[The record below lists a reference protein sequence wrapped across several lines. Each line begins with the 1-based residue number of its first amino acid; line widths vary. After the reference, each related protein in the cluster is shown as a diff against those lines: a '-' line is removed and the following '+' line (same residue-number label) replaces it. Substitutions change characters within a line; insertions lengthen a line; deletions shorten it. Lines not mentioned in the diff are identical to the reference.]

1 MNRPTLTTSL
11 ALAAIGLM
19 LAPAALM
26 AQPMGDPMGQPPG
39 DGPGMRERGPG
50 GPGGG
55 QGGAREPMPTD
66 PAALR
71 EFISRRLGE
80 LEKNQARLREAL
92 AALDRKDD
100 PEQIVK
106 NLREG
111 MREGL
116 RDNLRPRRQDGP
128 GGPGGPEGP
137 GADRGP
143 DRGAD
148 RGPDGDKR
156 EAGAPS
162 PMSEIMPPIGGGPRL
177 SADERQRVREF
188 IAQHKPDINAKID
201 ELAGKNPEMADR
213 LTDGLGARLKGLR
226 DLRERDP
233 EEFDLRVEELKN
245 SLEILQHGRAVVEGQ
260 RAKKPD
266 TEIAASK
273 SLLRGIM
280 DKQFDVRA
288 ALQVR
293 QIDTL
298 RKRLD
303 KLQAELDTAKSN
315 RDKTID
321 EKMAQFL
328 SAMER
333 GPGKGPGRG
342 PGRGRGGKDGPP
354 GPDGPEGE
362 GKRPPAP

>member
-1 MNRPTLTTSL
+1 MNRRTQTTSL
-11 ALAAIGLM
+11 CLSALACLM
-19 LAPAALM
+19 VPASVL
-26 AQPMGDPMGQPPG
+26 AQPAGEPMNQPPQG
-39 DGPGMRERGPG
+39 DGPGMRERGPNA
-50 GPGGG
+50 GPGPG
-55 QGGAREPMPTD
+55 QGGMREPMPTD
-66 PAALR
+66 PALLR
-71 EFISRRLGE
+71 EFLSRRLGE
-80 LEKNQARLREAL
+80 LERSQARMRDAL
-92 AALDRKDD
+92 AALDRKED

-128 GGPGGPEGP
+128 GGPEGP

-143 DRGAD
+143 DRG
-148 RGPDGDKR
+148 PDGDKR
-156 EAGAPS
+156 EASAPS

-177 SADERQRVREF
+177 SPDERQRVRDF
-188 IAQHKPDINAKID
+188 IAQHKPEINARID

-266 TEIAASK
+266 AEIAASK

-293 QIDTL
+293 QIDML

-333 GPGKGPGRG
+333 GPGKGRG
-342 PGRGRGGKDGPP
+342 PGRGRTPS
-354 GPDGPEGE
+354 GPDGPATPPNADGE